1 MIFPLRYFV
10 LSLTGAAFAISAHA
24 TSKNK
29 SVKQMTVA
37 SGKVEFLAIGKPS
50 FLKINGSGG
59 RPTGTLTI
67 IDGKATGDFD
77 FELASL
83 DAKNETRTEHMK
95 NKYLEVEKYPKAKLT
110 FKDVDTTEDGAKV
123 SVPAMLTLH
132 GQTKPVTLEAE
143 LTTGAKKVAN
153 GTFKMKVTDFGIE
166 KPRYGGIGVDDEITV
181 NIETVLQ

>member
-1 MIFPLRYFV
+1 LLGPILALV
-10 LSLTGAAFAISAHA
+10 LAGQI
-24 TSKNK
+24 
-29 SVKQMTVA
+29 VA
-37 SGKVEFLAIGKPS
+37 SHSSATTISKSIKIRTIQSGSVEFLAIGKPS

-59 RPTGTLTI
+59 KPSGTLTI
-67 IDGKATGDFD
+67 TDGKAEGDFT

-95 NKYLEVEKYPKAKLT
+95 NKYLEVEKFPTAKLT
-110 FKDVDTTEDGAKV
+110 FKDVDVKSAEEKV
-123 SVPAMLTLH
+123 SIPAMLTLH

-143 LTTGAKKVAN
+143 LGGPEKEVAK

-181 NIETVLQ
+181 NINAVLK